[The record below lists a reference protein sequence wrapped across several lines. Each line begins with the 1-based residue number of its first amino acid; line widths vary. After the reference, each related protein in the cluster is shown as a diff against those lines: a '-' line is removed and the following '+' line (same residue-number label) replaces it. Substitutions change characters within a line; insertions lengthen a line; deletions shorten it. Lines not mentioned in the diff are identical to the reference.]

1 MNPVNGNREYKTISV
16 FIDKSNDRLVQAN
29 FTMNN
34 NMQTKIDITDYNDNY
49 KFSDSTFI
57 FDKKQ
62 FPNVEIVDLR

>member
-1 MNPVNGNREYKTISV
+1 MLLITVYIGKATG
-16 FIDKSNDRLVQAN
+16 RLAQAH

-49 KFSDSTFI
+49 KFSDNDFI
-57 FDKKQ
+57 FDKTQ